1 MAGIKITNFLGIA
14 PKTASE
20 LLPDTAAQVAR
31 NCKLDSGNLI
41 PYPRPVRVDG
51 ASRNNIR
58 TLYGLRNPS
67 TGAPTWLSWTTD
79 VNVAVATDNKDQNQ
93 RFYFTGDG
101 VPKVSDYSLATES
114 APPYPNM
121 AYDLGLPL
129 PEGYNL
135 LPTVN
140 TFTTKTVST
149 YARDAGNIATIVT
162 TAAHGLR
169 TGNSIT
175 VSGFTYR
182 TGTYSQSGT
191 TAITVTITNHGLS
204 NGATV
209 TLDFTSGTAIDGT
222 FTISGVTTNTFTVT
236 ANAAATTSGNVG
248 LDVRGFNA
256 TSVEC
261 TVINSTTFTYFSPG
275 FQLTTTTAS
284 NEKVDLAG
292 ITQNRTYVWTW
303 LTPWLEESIASEPTP
318 DLYIRDGQIVNLAG
332 GFSLPIGPPSVFGVT
347 RTNFIE
353 GIRVYRAVAS
363 SSGTEY
369 YRLTTIWFPAPIKSG
384 QRTNNVTRITLARPH
399 NLGIGDKFKIPSGT
413 FAVSVGTVS
422 NIVDAYIF
430 EFAQT
435 GADVAPINWDPVT
448 QTGVGTLQFEIGS
461 TAANTDRFWGY
472 AAPPLFL
479 PDYSFVDDYDSRIL
493 DIALETDEYD
503 APPDNLQGLV
513 AIQNNVLAG
522 FVANEI
528 YFSEPNKPHAWPVSY
543 KVTIEPNIVGL
554 AAVNGALLVLTESYP
569 YVISGAD
576 PAAGYSTQRIDLRYA
591 CVSAKSIVNMLGGVF
606 WASHDGLAFYSS
618 LGSAVLTKFN
628 YNNDTW
634 NTDLVPST
642 ITATSY
648 GDVYLASHSTG
659 SFTFERDEK
668 VGGLFVSLDEKFAA
682 TWYDSVDNKIYFTTS
697 ANEDIYEWD
706 NLAQLPLT
714 QQWKSKTFKTKDPI
728 NMGAARVIADYSGS
742 VVNPLVTPWNNMTAN
757 WESITEVYG
766 PSSPL
771 TFKLYVD
778 KVLVFTRG
786 VDNSRMF
793 RLPNGYRSDTFEFEI
808 ETFLRLREVQMAETS
823 TGLEEL

>member
-51 ASRNNIR
+51 AGRNDIR

-67 TGAPTWLSWTTD
+67 TGAPTWLSWTSD

-93 RFYFTGDG
+93 RFYYTGDG

-114 APPYPNM
+114 SPPYPNT
-121 AYDLGLPL
+121 AYELGLPL
-129 PEGYNL
+129 PTGFNS

-140 TFTTKTVST
+140 TFTTKTVSS

-182 TGTYSQSGT
+182 TGTYSQSGS
-191 TAITVTITNHGLS
+191 TAITVTIVGHGLS

-209 TLDFTSGTAIDGT
+209 ALDFTSGTAVDGT
-222 FTISGVTTNTFTVT
+222 FTISSVTTDTFVVT
-236 ANAAATTSGNVG
+236 ASTAATTSGTVG

-256 TSVEC
+256 TNVEC
-261 TVINSTTFTYFSPG
+261 TAINSTTFTYFSPG
-275 FQLTTTTAS
+275 FQLATTTAS

-292 ITQNRTYVWTW
+292 VTQNRTYVWTW

-318 DLYIRDGQIVNLAG
+318 DLYIRDGQIVELEG
-332 GFSLPIGPPSVFGVT
+332 GTSLPTQPPAGN
-347 RTNFIE
+347 NFIR
-353 GIRVYRAVAS
+353 GFRVYRSLAS
-363 SSGTEY
+363 TSGTEY
-369 YRLTTIWFPAPIKSG
+369 YRLATVWFPAAIKTVS
-384 QRTNNVTRITLARPH
+384 RTSNVARITLPYYH
-399 NLGIGDKFKIPSGT
+399 NLGIGDRVAIHFGGTFSGT
-413 FAVSVGTVS
+413 GRVVT
-422 NIVDAYIF
+422 NLIDKYTF
-430 EFAQT
+430 EFSQT
-435 GADVAPINWDPVT
+435 GADVAPTNWDPVLKSGLGYLT
-448 QTGVGTLQFEIGS
+448 YEIATVG
-461 TAANTDRFWGY
+461 ANQSKYWGY
-472 AAPPLFL
+472 VDPIFPT
-479 PDYSFVDDYDSRIL
+479 PVETFVDDFDSRIL

-503 APPDNLQGLV
+503 PPPDNLQGLV

-528 YFSEPNKPHAWPVSY
+528 YFSEPNRPHAWPVSY

-569 YVISGAD
+569 YIISGSD
-576 PAAGYSTQRIDLRYA
+576 PAAGFSTQRIDLRYA
-591 CVSAKSIVNMLGGVF
+591 CVSAKSIVSMLGGVL

-618 LGSAVLTKFN
+618 LGTAVLTKFN

-634 NTDLVPST
+634 NTDFNPST

-668 VGGLFVSLDEKFAA
+668 AGGLFVTLDEKFIAP
-682 TWYDSVDNKIYFTTS
+682 WYDSVDNKIYYVTEV
-697 ANEDIYEWD
+697 NEDIYEWD
-706 NLAQLPLT
+706 NLAQPPLT
-714 QQWKSKTFKTKDPI
+714 QQWKSKTFRTKDPL
-728 NMGAARVIADYSGS
+728 NMGAARVIADYSGG
-742 VVNPLVTPWNNMTAN
+742 VVNPLTTPWNNMTSN
-757 WESITEVYG
+757 WESTTGVYG

-786 VDNSRMF
+786 VENNRMF
-793 RLPNGYRSDTFEFEI
+793 RLPNGYRSDTYEFEV
-808 ETFLRLREVQMAETS
+808 ETSLRLREVQMAETS
-823 TGLEEL
+823 MGLEDL